1 MARRSSR
8 FDCPLSDPQAD
19 IPPGFGQRPFVAE
32 PGHWGSGMS
41 NDGWGSFAVIMSHP
55 GNRLL
60 SGESS
65 RLMSALGSLQTSLI
79 TMLAD

>member
-1 MARRSSR
+1 M
-8 FDCPLSDPQAD
+8 
-19 IPPGFGQRPFVAE
+19 AE

-60 SGESS
+60 SGGKQSS
-65 RLMSALGSLQTSLI
+65 NVCFGQPPDEPDHHARGLERRRHE
-79 TMLAD
+79 